1 MNYSEYDR
9 AMQHDDIID
18 DCIDDDGVAAA
29 DLLRELREL
38 EAMFDDEGAN

>member
-9 AMQHDDIID
+9 AMQHDDVID
-18 DCIDDDGVAAA
+18 DLEDDAAAA

>member
-9 AMQHDDIID
+9 AMQHDDVLD
-18 DCIDDDGVAAA
+18 DLEDDAAA
-29 DLLRELREL
+29 AELLRELREL